1 VSRQEPHARSLKPEQ
16 TDRLNWTKVQH
27 QTRDGRQAVGSRR
40 SCADFMFIGC
50 SLRKR
55 TRVQLRRGLRPRQG
69 STVTAPYRASPLSN
83 RIPERHE
90 ESRGLGWCHCTFT
103 ISASIGPR
111 SNAHCKGR
119 RSATGLRHRLRR
131 RRAHRTRV
139 STLQRSLSARVS
151 SFRAGRQRMVRHQGF
166 VSLGKLQHRAVSTQ
180 APDPPARAWRPQSGC
195 DAMKSSP
202 EI

>member
-103 ISASIGPR
+103 RSASIGPR

-131 RRAHRTRV
+131 CCAHRSRV
-139 STLQRSLSARVS
+139 STLQRSLSACVS
-151 SFRAGRQRMVRHQGF
+151 SFRAVGNGWSDTKALCRLESSSTERFRPRRPTRQRGPGGPN
-166 VSLGKLQHRAVSTQ
+166 LG
-180 APDPPARAWRPQSGC
+180 
-195 DAMKSSP
+195 AMQ
-202 EI
+202 